1 MIRKNFLVY
10 LNTSLI
16 ALFFIPSV
24 LNAQLKITLSLDKD
38 TYLEDESIWFEA
50 VEENIGD
57 ETMYSSYFLTS
68 AKEYCKV
75 ILKDSEGKELQYKG
89 GMGNF
94 PYRPEYPGYKVE
106 PGQKVYLINNL
117 LAIFGERDEN
127 HRFVFRL
134 PPGRYSLQVM
144 LNTNYHWLYDLNE
157 KYKKYGAMAYDM
169 VDKGTIFSNI
179 VEFKIIKSTGIE
191 KEVQDKL
198 LQAYRLTYQIKQG
211 SSIGTEIF
219 PILKSI
225 VDNYPESAYV
235 IAAHSSMPGSV
246 ANSVGYTRNQV
257 EEAIRFKDRIYCYT
271 LTSGLNKE
279 LSLQKFPELK
289 SKHPDSKLAEYIDH
303 YYKYGRLKEVR
314 E

>member
-1 MIRKNFLVY
+1 MIRKNFIAY
-10 LNTSLI
+10 LNISLI

-24 LNAQLKITLSLDKD
+24 LNAQLKIKLSLEKES
-38 TYLEDESIWFEA
+38 YLEDESIWFEA

-57 ETMYSSYFLTS
+57 ETIYSSYFLTI

-94 PYRPEYPGYKVE
+94 PYR
-106 PGQKVYLINNL
+106 KVYLINNL
-117 LAIFGERDEN
+117 LAIFAERDEN
-127 HRFVFRL
+127 HWFVFRL
-134 PPGRYSLQVM
+134 PPGRYSLQIM

-169 VDKGTIFSNI
+169 VDKGTIFSNTI
-179 VEFKIIKSTGIE
+179 EFTVIE
-191 KEVQDKL
+191 PAGFEKNLQGKL
-198 LQAYRLTYQIKQG
+198 LKAYKLMYNIKLGDNVKQ
-211 SSIGTEIF
+211 SVNVKTEIF

-225 VDNYPESAYV
+225 VDDYPESDYV
-235 IAAHSSMPGSV
+235 IAANRAIQGGV
-246 ANSVGYTRNQV
+246 AFSVGYKRNQV

-271 LTSGLNKE
+271 LIEGLKKE
-279 LSLQKFPELK
+279 IARERFPEIK
-289 SKHPDSKLAEYIDH
+289 SKYPNSKLSKYID
-303 YYKYGRLKEVR
+303 YQYKYGYLKEVR